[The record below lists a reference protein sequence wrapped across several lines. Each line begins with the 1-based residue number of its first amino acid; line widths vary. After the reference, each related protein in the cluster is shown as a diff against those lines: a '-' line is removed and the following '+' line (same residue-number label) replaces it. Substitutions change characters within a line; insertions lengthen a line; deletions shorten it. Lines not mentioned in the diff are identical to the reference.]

1 MQVTHEPL
9 GSLPTQAAKTFAQ
22 IGPVWGSDINKHRD
36 LVIDAYSPI
45 VAAADNSGILVE
57 REIAYGPHPRQVLDV
72 FMPAPGRSASPA
84 RDVVIFVHGGAFI
97 RGKKSANGH
106 IYDNVC
112 YWFARQ
118 GYVAVN
124 AEYRLAQ
131 EAPYPAG
138 AQDVADAVD
147 WAATHIARFG
157 GSSAR
162 IFLIGHSAGGT
173 HVATCLFDPEFPHRP
188 RTAVVGVV
196 LLSARL
202 RADVLAGNPN
212 AEGVR
217 AYFGSDESRYEAR
230 SPVTHAH
237 CSQVP
242 LMIAIAQFENPYL
255 DLYGVE
261 FFQRAC
267 AARTRAPRLVQ
278 MRKHNHTSIV
288 AHFNSGEEYLGR
300 EIVDFFNSIPS

>member
-1 MQVTHEPL
+1 MPVTHEPL
-9 GSLPTQAAKTFAQ
+9 GTLPAPARKVFAE

-36 LVIDAYSPI
+36 FVIASYSPL

-57 REIAYGPHPRQVLDV
+57 RDIAYGPHPRQVLDV
-72 FMPAPGRSASPA
+72 FTPASGAGTAAP

-97 RGKKSANGH
+97 RGKKSVDGH

-112 YWFARQ
+112 HWFAGR
-118 GYVAVN
+118 GYVAIN

-131 EAPYPAG
+131 DAPYPGG
-138 AQDVADAVD
+138 AQDVADAVG
-147 WAATHIARFG
+147 WAAANVARFG
-157 GSSAR
+157 GSPAR

-173 HVATCLFDPEFPHRP
+173 HVATCLFDPEFPGRP
-188 RTAVVGVV
+188 AAGVAGAV

-212 AEGVR
+212 AQGVR
-217 AYFGSDESRYEAR
+217 AYFGSDESLYEAR

-237 CSQVP
+237 CSRVP

-255 DLYGVE
+255 DLYGAE
-261 FFQRAC
+261 FSQRAC
-267 AARTRAPRLVQ
+267 AARTQAPRFVQ

-288 AHFNSGEEYLGR
+288 AHFNSGEETLGR
-300 EIVDFFNSIPS
+300 EIVDFFSSIPS